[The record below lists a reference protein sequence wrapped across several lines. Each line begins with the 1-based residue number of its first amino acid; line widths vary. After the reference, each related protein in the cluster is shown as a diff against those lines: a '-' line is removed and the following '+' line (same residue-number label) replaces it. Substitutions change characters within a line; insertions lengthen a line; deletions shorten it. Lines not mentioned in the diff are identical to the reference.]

1 MLTQPRINT
10 RAREESK
17 RGSDFTQGREIKRI
31 MIRRELPPLR
41 DTKVV
46 GEVVSE
52 HNQITTNPLIKYGLI
67 K

>member
-1 MLTQPRINT
+1 
-10 RAREESK
+10 
-17 RGSDFTQGREIKRI
+17 
-31 MIRRELPPLR
+31 MIRRKLPLLR
-41 DTKVV
+41 ETKVV